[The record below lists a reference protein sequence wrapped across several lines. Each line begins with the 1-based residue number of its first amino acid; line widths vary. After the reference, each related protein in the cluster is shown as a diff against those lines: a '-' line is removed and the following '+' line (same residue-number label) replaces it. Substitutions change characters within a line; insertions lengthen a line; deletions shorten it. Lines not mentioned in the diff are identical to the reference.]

1 MNHAIYSLSR
11 IPGALFVRLAR
22 REKRPVGRD
31 WPGHATDRI
40 EDVAE
45 WVDAGANVGL
55 LLGPSSGL
63 VDVEFDSPEGLE
75 ALQAHGIAGIH
86 TPTWRSERGE
96 HRLFRW
102 SPELP
107 ATGWRKAGGLEV
119 RIGGNPAQSVLPPS
133 IHPSGSRY
141 RWVIPPTDCAP
152 AELPRS
158 LLEEVGA

>member
-1 MNHAIYSLSR
+1 MNQAVYSLSR
-11 IPGALFVRLAR
+11 IAGALFVRLAR

-31 WPGHATDRI
+31 WPALATDRL
-40 EDVAE
+40 EEVAG
-45 WVDAGANVGL
+45 WVEAGANVGL

-75 ALQAHGIAGIH
+75 SLQAHGIAGIN
-86 TPTWRSERGE
+86 TPTWRSDRGE

-102 SPELP
+102 SPALP

-133 IHPSGSRY
+133 IHPSGAPY
-141 RWVIPPTDCAP
+141 RWLIPPTDCAP
-152 AELPRS
+152 AELPAS